1 MSYATINP
9 YTGET
14 VATFPEAT
22 DAEVANA
29 LDRADAAFHEW
40 RKTSFAHRAAVLQKA
55 ADLLRRDADEHARI
69 LTLEMGKLFAEA
81 KAEVEL
87 SAKIF
92 EYYVRNAEK
101 LLAPEKLP
109 VLDPEEGEA
118 VLVHEPLG
126 ILLAI
131 EPWNF
136 PYYQIAR
143 ILAPQLSA
151 GNVLILKHASNVP
164 QAAARFEKL
173 MAEAGLLAGGFTN
186 LYATRDQINTIIN
199 DPRVHGVALT
209 GSEAAGAVVA
219 AEAGKALKKS
229 TMELGGADAFVVLKD
244 ADLDKTIDWAV
255 FGRHWNGG
263 QVCVSSKRMIVVDE
277 VYDKFMEGYKKG
289 VAKLVAGDPMDPAT
303 TLAPLS
309 SQKAADDLKVQIA
322 AAIAHGAKAEEVG
335 PAVPNKGAFVQPTIL
350 TGMDGDNPARLWEF
364 FGPVSMIFRARDEVD
379 AIRIATTRPSG
390 WRLGLHQGREARFRR
405 RQPDRYGHGLRQPPD
420 QGRGGSALRRDQAL
434 GLRARAPRPRAEGI
448 RQPQADRR
456 GEDRRPFLSPS
467 RHRNSTQAMA
477 GPRNGAGRFMSCARP
492 ECGTGCR
499 LFLNFINKQ
508 SLVENS
514 PDLLWPA
521 RAALPALHTGYAFF
535 REGLSQFRDGGP
547 QKRCRR
553 DPKQAFFPQSRAGEG
568 PPQRRRKTHGHG
580 YVCPVSGRDGIA
592 FQGALRQLHQR
603 HLQGAERRALFRQHH
618 AAHRREDLRMRPL
631 GRERRE

>member
-263 QVCVSSKRMIVVDE
+263 QVCVSSTRMIVVDE
-277 VYDKFMEGYKKG
+277 VYDKFVVGYKKG
-289 VAKLVAGDPMDPAT
+289 VAKLVAGEP
-303 TLAPLS
+303 
-309 SQKAADDLKVQIA
+309 
-322 AAIAHGAKAEEVG
+322 
-335 PAVPNKGAFVQPTIL
+335 
-350 TGMDGDNPARLWEF
+350 
-364 FGPVSMIFRARDEVD
+364 
-379 AIRIATTRPSG
+379 
-390 WRLGLHQGREARFRR
+390 
-405 RQPDRYGHGLRQPPD
+405 
-420 QGRGGSALRRDQAL
+420 
-434 GLRARAPRPRAEGI
+434 
-448 RQPQADRR
+448 
-456 GEDRRPFLSPS
+456 
-467 RHRNSTQAMA
+467 
-477 GPRNGAGRFMSCARP
+477 
-492 ECGTGCR
+492 
-499 LFLNFINKQ
+499 
-508 SLVENS
+508 
-514 PDLLWPA
+514 
-521 RAALPALHTGYAFF
+521 
-535 REGLSQFRDGGP
+535 
-547 QKRCRR
+547 
-553 DPKQAFFPQSRAGEG
+553 
-568 PPQRRRKTHGHG
+568 
-580 YVCPVSGRDGIA
+580 
-592 FQGALRQLHQR
+592 
-603 HLQGAERRALFRQHH
+603 
-618 AAHRREDLRMRPL
+618 
-631 GRERRE
+631 